1 MFKKIKTIHLLKSI
15 IFGFMRF
22 LFVYILLSHSILF
35 SQQTKKE
42 VFAKRINSQI
52 KIDGELNEPIWLD
65 IKSAKDFTMLEPTN
79 GKIERASQ
87 KTEVKFAYDD
97 TGIYV
102 GAYLNDK
109 NAGYDDPNIPGIL
122 KELGPRDD
130 DRRSTDMF
138 GIFLN
143 PFNDGI
149 NEFSFLVTAAGVQ
162 IDKRIILTTNGYEE
176 DSDWDAIWESAIT
189 IKKDGWYVEMKI
201 PYSAIRFPNI
211 EAQEWGLNIYRKI
224 KRLREDYSW
233 NPINIKNK
241 HIGQQAGLLKG
252 IKNINP
258 PVRLSLTPYIS
269 SIILKEPNQ
278 KYDIQY
284 TGGIDLKYGFNY
296 KDWNWTLDMTIL
308 PEFQQVE
315 FDALVLNISP
325 FETQYDEKR
334 SFFTEGTE
342 LFRKGNLFYS
352 RRIGSPPAQS
362 EEDLEIQNNEEIT
375 YYPVNIKLF
384 NASKISGRTQNGLGF
399 GFFNAITQNTY
410 ATVAD
415 TVNNSSREILI
426 EPITNY
432 NMIVIDKSFN
442 QNSFLTFI
450 NTNVNRKSN
459 FRSAHVIG
467 LLGSITEPKQT
478 YACDVSLKGS
488 FIKDENS
495 QNGFSSS
502 FSLYNINGN
511 TRFRL
516 NNYIE
521 SDQYDIN
528 DMGFLYQ
535 NNEVN
540 TSTSIGYNIFSSDHK
555 IAQKLKI
562 LKGEIK
568 LSTEHQ
574 MLYKPFKESKI
585 ITKLDAWVV
594 NTKHLWMNLKL
605 RYFFEEKDYFE
616 ARQENQVFIK
626 PPVLKTSISTS
637 SDYNQQFALNLS
649 SSLQY
654 RFSNNYNE
662 WEEHT
667 NIFFYGRINPRYR
680 INNNT
685 FLQYIIAIER
695 EKNQFGWIYSQDNES
710 VFSRRRQNTITNK
723 FILNYSFNNKLHSKI
738 IARHYWSTINNHEY
752 YSLDDNG
759 YLNTIN
765 CADCENINFNTWN
778 IDFNISWEYRAGST
792 LSIVWQNQLTK
803 SDDSIEEIFFNNLN
817 RFFENTP
824 TNIISAKFTAYL
836 DYFTINQ
843 GIKNKIK
850 ND

>member
-1 MFKKIKTIHLLKSI
+1 
-15 IFGFMRF
+15 
-22 LFVYILLSHSILF
+22 
-35 SQQTKKE
+35 
-42 VFAKRINSQI
+42 
-52 KIDGELNEPIWLD
+52 
-65 IKSAKDFTMLEPTN
+65 
-79 GKIERASQ
+79 
-87 KTEVKFAYDD
+87 
-97 TGIYV
+97 
-102 GAYLNDK
+102 
-109 NAGYDDPNIPGIL
+109 
-122 KELGPRDD
+122 
-130 DRRSTDMF
+130 
-138 GIFLN
+138 
-143 PFNDGI
+143 
-149 NEFSFLVTAAGVQ
+149 
-162 IDKRIILTTNGYEE
+162 
-176 DSDWDAIWESAIT
+176 
-189 IKKDGWYVEMKI
+189 
-201 PYSAIRFPNI
+201 
-211 EAQEWGLNIYRKI
+211 
-224 KRLREDYSW
+224 
-233 NPINIKNK
+233 
-241 HIGQQAGLLKG
+241 
-252 IKNINP
+252 
-258 PVRLSLTPYIS
+258 
-269 SIILKEPNQ
+269 
-278 KYDIQY
+278 
-284 TGGIDLKYGFNY
+284 
-296 KDWNWTLDMTIL
+296 
-308 PEFQQVE
+308 
-315 FDALVLNISP
+315 
-325 FETQYDEKR
+325 
-334 SFFTEGTE
+334 
-342 LFRKGNLFYS
+342 
-352 RRIGSPPAQS
+352 
-362 EEDLEIQNNEEIT
+362 
-375 YYPVNIKLF
+375 
-384 NASKISGRTQNGLGF
+384 
-399 GFFNAITQNTY
+399 
-410 ATVAD
+410 
-415 TVNNSSREILI
+415 
-426 EPITNY
+426 
-432 NMIVIDKSFN
+432 
-442 QNSFLTFI
+442 
-450 NTNVNRKSN
+450 
-459 FRSAHVIG
+459 
-467 LLGSITEPKQT
+467 
-478 YACDVSLKGS
+478 
-488 FIKDENS
+488 
-495 QNGFSSS
+495 
-502 FSLYNINGN
+502 
-511 TRFRL
+511 
-516 NNYIE
+516 
-521 SDQYDIN
+521 
-528 DMGFLYQ
+528 MGFLYQ

-667 NIFFYGRINPRYR
+667 NISFYGRINPRYR

-792 LSIVWQNQLTK
+792 LSVVWQNQLTK